1 MSDKPLAFLFYALF
15 GLFLALSPVA
25 FGLLAK
31 SRFARAAEVRVGG
44 RVIHRLSVGLAALV
58 LILLIVL
65 GEVHARTVVVSAML
79 ALWVAWRAKAS
90 LPFALPALCAVFVAS
105 TKLIWWEP
113 LAETVTLPVLVAMF
127 IVFELALELLMPRRV
142 TVKSEASLKTE
153 LPALIV
159 FGGLCLLF
167 SFSTGLL
174 GLDEILFTT
183 WHHWGAY
190 VGPAELMWAG
200 ARIFYDSPA
209 QYGLGPTTL
218 IATSCAFDCW
228 KGMYFIV
235 GIANVFYAAVIAFV
249 ALRLLGRDRT
259 IGMTIVA
266 LTATFAACFLYS
278 AYPPSPATPSISP
291 STGGLRFLP
300 CAILLGYLVSAADQA
315 WDRRQRWVGH
325 LIWAFGLLWAPES
338 AFQATF
344 VWWPYYLWRSTEDG
358 QGGLRGLGAV
368 IKHAGW
374 LGLILAAALALFV
387 GAYYALFQVFPTV
400 DGVFAYVL
408 YPPGPVPFEFRG
420 AFLYFAGVVL
430 LTAASI
436 VALLRRKES
445 LAFLRRAV
453 LVLLALYAVAS
464 YYLGRSIDNNL
475 LNIMPFAV
483 LALLVPAAAPWRP
496 QFNVLGA
503 TALGCVIAL
512 TLSFGWSVWWGPAIE
527 QGHAFEIDPHA
538 VRKAFTL
545 ASSETTSALD
555 RRESGRN
562 PLVHSADIQRA
573 AAEIWATYHEPV
585 TLMAP
590 PLVLMTSFSEPWNAV
605 HAPEDFISIPS
616 GPRRAFLTRSMR
628 RFNQAGW
635 TITQEGAPDIVA
647 AGGRELAEDF
657 DAVYTRDI
665 SLRFG
670 SYVATRYLPKPAAVA
685 PAH

>member
-15 GLFLALSPVA
+15 GILLALSPVA
-25 FGLLAK
+25 FGLLDRGGSSAAALAQGD
-31 SRFARAAEVRVGG
+31 SRLARGLFA
-44 RVIHRLSVGLAALV
+44 GLGALV
-58 LILLIVL
+58 LALLILLGAVQ
-65 GEVHARTVVVSAML
+65 ARVVVVSAIL
-79 ALWVAWRAKAS
+79 ALWAAWRANVS
-90 LPFALPALCAVFVAS
+90 LPVALPALCAVFVAS

-113 LAETVTLPVLVAMF
+113 LAEAISLPVLVATF
-127 IVFELALELLMPRRV
+127 AVFAVAFELLVSRHV
-142 TVKSEASLKTE
+142 TVKSDASLKTE
-153 LPALIV
+153 WAPLVV
-159 FGGLCLLF
+159 FGGLCLFF

-174 GLDEILFTT
+174 SLDEILFTT

-218 IATSCAFDCW
+218 IASSCSFDCW
-228 KGMYFIV
+228 KGMYYIV
-235 GIANVFYAAVIAFV
+235 GIANVLYAAFIAFV

-259 IGMTIVA
+259 VGMTVVA
-266 LTATFAACFLYS
+266 LAATFAACFLYS

-300 CAILLGYLVSAADQA
+300 CAILLAYLVSGAEQA
-315 WDRRQRWVGH
+315 WSRRQRWVGH
-325 LIWAFGLLWAPES
+325 LIWACGLLWAPES
-338 AFQATF
+338 AFHVTL

-358 QGGLRGLGAV
+358 RGGLRGLGAV
-368 IKHAGW
+368 VKHASW
-374 LGLILAAALALFV
+374 LGLILAATLALFV
-387 GAYYALFQVFPTV
+387 STYYALFQVLPTV

-408 YPPGPVPFEFRG
+408 YPPGPVPFEFGG

-436 VALLRRKES
+436 VALLRRNES
-445 LAFLRRAV
+445 PVFLRRAV

-483 LALLVPAAAPWRP
+483 LALLVAAAPPSRVR
-496 QFNVLGA
+496 FNALGA
-503 TALGCVIAL
+503 AAVSCVIAL
-512 TLSFGWSVWWGPAIE
+512 TLSFGWSEWWGTALA
-527 QGHAFEIDPHA
+527 QGHAFEVDPST
-538 VRKAFTL
+538 VVKAFDL
-545 ASSETTSALD
+545 ANSETTAALD

-573 AAEIWATYHEPV
+573 AAQIWATYQEPV

-590 PLVLMTSFSEPWNAV
+590 PLVLMTSFAAPWNAV
-605 HAPEDFISIPS
+605 HAPEDFISIPK
-616 GPRRAFLTRSMR
+616 GARRAFLTRSMR

-635 TITQEGAPDIVA
+635 TITQDATPDIVA

-657 DAVYTRDI
+657 DAVYARDV

-670 SYVATRYLPKPAAVA
+670 SYIATRYLPKPAEFDA
-685 PAH
+685 AH

>member
-1 MSDKPLAFLFYALF
+1 MSDKPLAFLFYAIF
-15 GLFLALSPVA
+15 GIFLALSPVV
-25 FGLLAK
+25 FSLLAK
-31 SRFARAAEVRVGG
+31 PRS
-44 RVIHRLSVGLAALV
+44 STAALV
-58 LILLIVL
+58 QVDNRLARGLYVGLGPLILVLLILL
-65 GEVHARTVVVSAML
+65 GEVPARVVVVCAVL
-79 ALWVAWRAKAS
+79 ALWVAWRANAS
-90 LPFALPALCAVFVAS
+90 LPAALPALCAVFVAS

-113 LAETVTLPVLVAMF
+113 LAETITFPVLVATF
-127 IVFELALELLMPRRV
+127 VVFAIALEFLIHRRV
-142 TVKSEASLKTE
+142 TVKSDAFLKTE
-153 LPALIV
+153 WPPLIM
-159 FGGLCLLF
+159 FNGLCLFF

-218 IATSCAFDCW
+218 IALSCSFDCW
-228 KGMYFIV
+228 KGMYYIV
-235 GIANVFYAAVIAFV
+235 GIANALYAAVIAFV

-259 IGMTIVA
+259 VGMTSVA
-266 LTATFAACFLYS
+266 LAATFAACFLYS

-300 CAILLGYLVSAADQA
+300 CAILVAYLVSGAEQA
-315 WDRRQRWVGH
+315 WSRRQRWVGH

-338 AFQATF
+338 AFHATF
-344 VWWPYYLWRSTEDG
+344 VWWPYYLWRYTEDG
-358 QGGLRGLGAV
+358 QGGLRGLGTV
-368 IKHAGW
+368 VKHASW
-374 LGLILAAALALFV
+374 LGLILVATVALFV
-387 GAYYALFQVFPTV
+387 STYYALFQLLPTV

-420 AFLYFAGVVL
+420 AFLYFASVVV

-436 VALLRRKES
+436 VALTRRKEGPE
-445 LAFLRRAV
+445 FLRRAV

-475 LNIMPFAV
+475 LNIMPFLV
-483 LALLVPAAAPWRP
+483 LALLVVAAPPWRP
-496 QFNVLGA
+496 HFNALGA
-503 TALGCVIAL
+503 AAVSCLIAL
-512 TLSFGWSVWWGPAIE
+512 TLSFGWSVWWGSALE
-527 QGHAFEIDPHA
+527 QGYAFEVDPRT
-538 VRKAFTL
+538 VRKAFDL

-573 AAEIWATYHEPV
+573 AAQIWATYHEPV

-590 PLVLMTSFSEPWNAV
+590 PLVLMTSFAAPWNAV
-605 HAPEDFISIPS
+605 HAPEDFISIPKAS
-616 GPRRAFLTRSMR
+616 RRAFLTRSMR

-635 TITQEGAPDIVA
+635 TIIQEGTPDIVA
-647 AGGRELAEDF
+647 AGGRELSEDF

-665 SLRFG
+665 SLSFG
-670 SYVATRYLPKPAAVA
+670 SYIATRYLPKPAEID
-685 PAH
+685 PAR